1 MIKVYVR
8 TDEAGRV
15 VEMASSIFLTD
26 PAGWTE
32 IGEGEGDRYAH
43 AQGNFLEKP
52 LTGEDGVHNYRLE
65 EGTIREST
73 EEEKAAERASF
84 PAPEPNREEQL
95 EEKLAAL
102 QSQLDAL
109 LGVKE

>member
-43 AQGNFLEKP
+43 AQGNFLQKP
-52 LTGEDGVHNYRLE
+52 LTDEDGVHNYRLE

-84 PAPEPNREEQL
+84 PAPEGSETEQL
-95 EEKLAAL
+95 KAQLAAL

>member
-32 IGEGEGDRYAH
+32 IGEGEGA
-43 AQGNFLEKP
+43 GP
-52 LTGEDGVHNYRLE
+52 GTG
-65 EGTIREST
+65 T
-73 EEEKAAERASF
+73 ASG
-84 PAPEPNREEQL
+84 
-95 EEKLAAL
+95 LAAASPGAEGAVRAEL
-102 QSQLDAL
+102 PGDQQCP
-109 LGVKE
+109 GH